1 MIIIR
6 FLYCQIKQKIK
17 SFMKGYH
24 AYKDLLKPIINEPL
38 TTDMEPDNIADMY
51 AILKKKTSV

>member
-1 MIIIR
+1 M
-6 FLYCQIKQKIK
+6 K
-17 SFMKGYH
+17 SYH
-24 AYKDLLKPIINEPL
+24 AYKDLLKPIINELL